1 MQHIIVHDPPTLGGA
16 RAILGA
22 LLKVA
27 GLAILLI
34 AILAFPAFSQELGV
48 RTLELNTFGR
58 YTDFAPATNLQSGV
72 GGGLRLGYF
81 VHPRWELEGG
91 VGFTRVDR
99 TTSAGTENVVPVLFD
114 VTYNYPI
121 GWYQLLL
128 GGGAVYNKYGS
139 SHAWG
144 TTLSAGVR
152 LAFGP
157 TAALRVD
164 GTREYINRSDDVGR
178 HSNWGFRLG
187 LSWMLPKR
195 SMTYE
200 FLTIS
205 RAELAIPDAVQMPLL
220 RESDP
225 VAIMGLESD
234 RARRDSVIRQD
245 STRSESAPR
254 LAEVQ
259 TARLPSVEL
268 HDRMGTT
275 IHFDVGSSEIRS
287 DAIAALETKLGLLQ
301 AIPTL
306 WIRIEGQADVRGSTA
321 HNITLAWERA
331 RATKL
336 WLTNRG
342 IAADRIEA
350 VGFGVGRSLCE
361 DGYESCW
368 SQNRRSEFVIIAG
381 ADAVVRG
388 TQ

>member
-1 MQHIIVHDPPTLGGA
+1 MQHTIVHDPPTLGGA

-22 LLKVA
+22 LLKLA

-34 AILAFPAFSQELGV
+34 VILAFPAFSQQLGV
-48 RTLELNTFGR
+48 RTLEFNTFGR
-58 YTDFAPATNLQSGV
+58 YTDFGPATNLQSGV

-81 VHPRWELEGG
+81 VQPRWELEGG
-91 VGFTRVDR
+91 VGFTRADR
-99 TTSAGTENVVPVLFD
+99 IAGRGTQNVVPVLFD

-128 GGGAVYNKYGS
+128 GGGAVYYKYGS

-200 FLTIS
+200 FLTTS

-225 VAIMGLESD
+225 VAIMGLETD

-245 STRSESAPR
+245 SY
-254 LAEVQ
+254 
-259 TARLPSVEL
+259 
-268 HDRMGTT
+268 DRMSTT
-275 IHFDVGSSEIRS
+275 IHFDVGSFELRS
-287 DAIAALETKLGLLQ
+287 DAIAALEAKLDLLR
-301 AIPTL
+301 AIPAL
-306 WIRIEGQADVRGSTA
+306 RIRIEGQADVRGSSA
-321 HNITLAWERA
+321 SNITLAWERA
-331 RATKL
+331 GAAKL

-342 IAADRIEA
+342 IAAERIDA
-350 VGFGVGRSLCE
+350 VGFGERRPLCE
-361 DGYESCW
+361 DSHESCW
-368 SQNRRSEFVIIAG
+368 SQNRRNEFVIVAG
-381 ADAVVRG
+381 ADVVPESRP
-388 TQ
+388 

>member
-16 RAILGA
+16 RAILGT
-22 LLKVA
+22 LLKLA
-27 GLAILLI
+27 GLAILLV
-34 AILAFPAFSQELGV
+34 AILAFPAFSQQLGV
-48 RTLELNTFGR
+48 RTLEVNTFGR

-91 VGFTRVDR
+91 VGFTRVER

-205 RAELAIPDAVQMPLL
+205 RAELAIPDAVRMPLL

-225 VAIMGLESD
+225 VAIMGLETE
-234 RARRDSVIRQD
+234 RARRDSVSRQD

-254 LAEVQ
+254 LAA
-259 TARLPSVEL
+259 ARIAGLPSVEL
-268 HDRMGTT
+268 HYRMGTT

-331 RATKL
+331 GAAKL

-350 VGFGVGRSLCE
+350 VGFGVGRPLCE